1 MPKAFVV
8 GIGGTGSRVIRTM
21 ISFLA
26 AGVETNGFEIVPVL
40 IDIDKENK
48 DTELSLTACKD
59 YVNYRNSLGYQN
71 EVNKSDAEFFR
82 VKVSNLED
90 RYDELNAFKIN
101 ISVDNNVDD
110 NNEGSNRFRDYIGYQ
125 NSNSVTGDEKIAML
139 FLESIFSTSVEK
151 NQELEL
157 DTIRGF
163 KGHPN
168 IGTVVF
174 NELESED
181 KFKSLM
187 GALVSGEGNR
197 LFLINSLFGGT
208 GASGFPQ
215 FMKIFEMQEQMK
227 NLTQVKIGALCVQP
241 YFNVSAK
248 AADGDDSI
256 DSQDFRTKTKSALQH
271 YEKSPAIQRVD
282 KMYYI
287 SDDPTNEYKNCSG
300 GAGQN
305 NKVHFVEYLGATAIF
320 DFLNTKEFK
329 TKSCN
334 VFHLEQ
340 NDGKN
345 TKDLNINHLPA
356 NVKPL
361 FYRLIKTVAA
371 QYIAKLLIN
380 IDDKEADNVVFGAT
394 GIRRNRTKPQI
405 LDSFVNTIK
414 TTVIDPL
421 EETKNNSRSLNICN
435 FNFNV
440 NALSQIYIVV
450 KPGID
455 MFDSKLLNKLIG
467 DKIDVKIKNE
477 RTLTTDAK
485 LIKLVS
491 SAVNL
496 PELNLI

>member
-48 DTELSLTACKD
+48 DTKLSLTACKD

-101 ISVDNNVDD
+101 ISVDNNSV
-110 NNEGSNRFRDYIGYQ
+110 GSNRFRDYIDYKD
-125 NSNSVTGDEKIAML
+125 SSTVTGDEKTAML
-139 FLESIFSTSVEK
+139 FLESLFSTSVDK
-151 NQELEL
+151 SQQELEL
-157 DTIRGF
+157 DTMRGF

-215 FMKIFEMQEQMK
+215 FMKIFEMEEKAK

-241 YFNVSAK
+241 YFNVSAV
-248 AADGDDSI
+248 AADGDNSI
-256 DSQDFRTKTKSALQH
+256 NSQDFRTKTKSALQH

-300 GAGQN
+300 GAEQN
-305 NKVHFVEYLGATAIF
+305 NEVHFVEYLGATAIF
-320 DFLNTKEFK
+320 DFLNTTEFR

-340 NDGKN
+340 NVGEKLTDLSLSHLPPEVRKHFLKLTKGVLAKYLVN
-345 TKDLNINHLPA
+345 LILTSKDSTISAIFKDLTTMDRDAQDISILNNFSSNMENMVIT
-356 NVKPL
+356 PL
-361 FYRLIKTVAA
+361 K
-371 QYIAKLLIN
+371 
-380 IDDKEADNVVFGAT
+380 
-394 GIRRNRTKPQI
+394 
-405 LDSFVNTIK
+405 
-414 TTVIDPL
+414 
-421 EETKNNSRSLNICN
+421 ETKENSRSLNVVN
-435 FNFNV
+435 FNFEPN
-440 NALSQIYIVV
+440 NIGQILALA
-450 KPGID
+450 KPNFVSSD
-455 MFDSKLLNKLIG
+455 EKLING
-467 DKIDVKIKNE
+467 ILKAKSGEIAKEK
-477 RTLTTDAK
+477 TLSINQK
-485 LIKLVS
+485 LIRLVS
-491 SAVNL
+491 DSVDSI
-496 PELNLI
+496 LN